1 MSESVTPPQQMVG
14 ASPLAEAQPDIELAN
29 ILPAVAVEPEIL
41 AVDQA
46 MPRGTAAASCDQHTS
61 RPRLSKRLPYL
72 RARRLP

>member
-1 MSESVTPPQQMVG
+1 MVG

-46 MPRGTAAASCDQHTS
+46 MPRGIPAAHRDQHAS
-61 RPRLSKRLPYL
+61 RPHLTKRLPYL
-72 RARRLP
+72 RARPPP